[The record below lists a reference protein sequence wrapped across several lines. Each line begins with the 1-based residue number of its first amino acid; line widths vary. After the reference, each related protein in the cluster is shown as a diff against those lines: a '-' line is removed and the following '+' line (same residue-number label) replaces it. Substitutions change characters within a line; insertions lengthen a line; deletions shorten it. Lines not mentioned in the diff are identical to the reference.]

1 MNKSITQKNRE
12 IYDYMVEA
20 NKKIILSGKDI
31 ESVCYAIVFNKKDDF
46 SIFPIPLSQAGNA
59 NERRALLSEVGK
71 ILKINKVKVKMFMLS
86 TTARIFKKENEEDK
100 KECIL
105 FSARDYLDNQ
115 RNSVYEI
122 IKKENGVELK
132 EMEDNPNLDWK
143 TKGKIGKDKPKFED
157 SLLNSVWSEYRKLK

>member
-1 MNKSITQKNRE
+1 MKKSIVQKNKE

-20 NKKIILSGKDI
+20 NSKIILSGKQT

-59 NERRALLSEVGK
+59 NERRALLTEVGK
-71 ILKINKVKVKMFMLS
+71 ILKLNKVRVKMFMLS
-86 TTARIFKKENEEDK
+86 TTAHIFKKDNEQEK
-100 KECIL
+100 KECLL

-122 IKKENGVELK
+122 VKKDNKVELR
-132 EMEDNPNLDWK
+132 EIEDNPNLGWNI
-143 TKGKIGKDKPKFED
+143 KGKSKRGGQKFED
-157 SLLNSVWSEYRKLK
+157 SLLNSIWGEYRRLK